1 MSKAAFPF
9 EHLVVIHYH
18 WRPGGVRRV
27 IELTLPAIA
36 AAAGTSLKRI
46 TLLSG
51 GTESERPELGTLGIP
66 NDFIHE
72 PACDYFSNQTEAQE
86 VISGKIQRVL
96 RRVIEGNPTSRTLI
110 WFQNPALA
118 RNAIL
123 CREVANLSKQTGA
136 ALILHHHDFWCSGR
150 WARWSELAQCG
161 CPDLAS
167 AAETLFASG
176 TRCVHAGI
184 NLQDFQTLKRCFPAS
199 AFHLP
204 NPVLRPAASNTA
216 NIDAAKSWV
225 AEEVKSE
232 APLWIYPTRF
242 LRRKNLLEAIL
253 LTRWLRPEAVLA
265 TTSGQ
270 YSQDEANYAQEIKQ
284 AAAKH
289 GWRVHFG
296 LLDKPGAPRVAD
308 LLQIAEAV
316 VHTSVQ
322 EGFGMTFVETAASGT
337 PLIARAIPA
346 VMPDLAAMSFEF
358 PQLYND
364 IQIAPGL
371 FDVVAE
377 IQRKSRLAES
387 ARERLPEPFQKM
399 FPDLAADA
407 KGPFFFSRLTRQAQM
422 EVLSHPPAESWRA
435 CEPLNPCLVKIRN
448 SPLSPTP
455 WPTQAPN
462 TPTRYAEEF
471 LKIASAIPEAPL
483 DFPLAAETAQMQ
495 ITEQALG
502 PDSIY
507 PIQLET

>member
-1 MSKAAFPF
+1 MSKASFPF

-27 IELTLPAIA
+27 VELTLPAIA

-51 GTESERPELGTLGIP
+51 GTESERPELGTIGLP
-66 NDFIHE
+66 TDFIHE
-72 PACDYFSNQTEAQE
+72 PACDYFSNQAETPES
-86 VISGKIQRVL
+86 ISENIQRAL
-96 RRVIEGNPTSRTLI
+96 WRVMKGSASSRTLI

-123 CREVANLSKQTGA
+123 CREVAKISKETGV
-136 ALILHHHDFWCSGR
+136 ALILHHHDFWCAGR
-150 WARWSELAQCG
+150 WARWNELEKCG
-161 CPDLAS
+161 CHDLSS
-167 AAETLFASG
+167 AADVLFASG
-176 TRCVHAGI
+176 TRSVHAGI
-184 NLQDFQTLKRCFPAS
+184 NLRDFQTLKRCFPAS

-204 NPVLRPAASNTA
+204 NPVLRPAASSPA
-216 NIDAAKSWV
+216 NIDAAKAWV
-225 AEEVKSE
+225 AKELNSE

-253 LTRWLRPEAVLA
+253 LTRWLRPDAILA

-270 YSQDEANYAQEIKQ
+270 YSQDEANYAHDLKQ

-296 LLDKPGAPRVAD
+296 LLDKPSAPRVTD

-337 PLIARAIPA
+337 PLVARAIPA
-346 VMPDLAAMSFEF
+346 VMPDLAAMGFEF

-371 FDVVAE
+371 FDVEAE
-377 IQRKSRLAES
+377 MHRQSQLAHS
-387 ARERLPEPFQKM
+387 AREHLPVPFQKI
-399 FPDLAADA
+399 FPALPADA
-407 KGPFFFSRLTRQAQM
+407 RDPFSFSSLTRRAQV

-435 CEPLNPCLVKIRN
+435 CEAFNPYLAKIRN
-448 SPLSPTP
+448 TRLAPTP
-455 WPTQAPN
+455 WPTQAPH

-471 LKIASAIPEAPL
+471 LRIASSIPDAPPDL
-483 DFPLAAETAQMQ
+483 PLAAETAQME
-495 ITEQALG
+495 ITSQALG

-507 PIQLET
+507 PIQLES